1 MNAVNP
7 NRTRRRNPVSNSS
20 KASKF
25 NSKSNAPPVKM
36 PESINNIPI
45 AAPAAASTNVPEH
58 VTSVTASTTSETAA
72 KTPTTNVPEPVIS
85 VPVAN
90 GPAATSETAA
100 AAKTPTNVP
109 EPVISVPVANGPA
122 ATSVPDKIPE
132 PVSATVTEPA
142 TSVPVTSPL
151 VQSASASD
159 VLADGQP
166 PASSLPDSDG
176 QPASE
181 PTIATNNNATNN
193 NANIVANDAINAK
206 AANANC
212 MVYPSLFSS
221 ADPACYVPEQMPQLK
236 QIVEAAIYDPISN
249 MGSELLQNLLY
260 ATGNAA
266 LIEAAKAKALTPE
279 QLALLNNVSNDP
291 QVAAE
296 LKKFQDNLS
305 NAVAQG
311 IQQASETVAKPAQE
325 AVGKLVN
332 GTINTVLDDLKDIP
346 PIGLISSGLT
356 AVQTGVDAVENVTDI
371 ADKLKQAAAPVTQV
385 MGEVGD
391 LTAAMNNA
399 ASSAEGAASSA
410 ASSAEGDEASN
421 AVAGSEAALPAP
433 QFTKGD
439 NTNNTNNTN
448 NTKKSPFGT
457 PTQTPEEEQE
467 ENNQL
472 GGGSRKRRHIH
483 KLSRRIERTLRRVQK
498 KYGLKDKN
506 DFLRRS
512 LRRAKGHK
520 GL

>member
-1 MNAVNP
+1 M
-7 NRTRRRNPVSNSS
+7 
-20 KASKF
+20 
-25 NSKSNAPPVKM
+25 
-36 PESINNIPI
+36 I
-45 AAPAAASTNVPEH
+45 
-58 VTSVTASTTSETAA
+58 
-72 KTPTTNVPEPVIS
+72 
-85 VPVAN
+85 
-90 GPAATSETAA
+90 
-100 AAKTPTNVP
+100 
-109 EPVISVPVANGPA
+109 
-122 ATSVPDKIPE
+122 
-132 PVSATVTEPA
+132 
-142 TSVPVTSPL
+142 
-151 VQSASASD
+151 
-159 VLADGQP
+159 
-166 PASSLPDSDG
+166 
-176 QPASE
+176 
-181 PTIATNNNATNN
+181 
-193 NANIVANDAINAK
+193 
-206 AANANC
+206 
-212 MVYPSLFSS
+212 YPSLFSS

-311 IQQASETVAKPAQE
+311 IQQASDTALKPAQE
-325 AVGKLVN
+325 AVGKLAN

-410 ASSAEGDEASN
+410 EGVASGAASNAVTGAEDAASSAASSAEGDEASN
-421 AVAGSEAALPAP
+421 VVAGSEAALPAP

-439 NTNNTNNTN
+439 TPD

-512 LRRAKGHK
+512 LRRHK
-520 GL
+520 GLSGEERFGKP

>member
-1 MNAVNP
+1 
-7 NRTRRRNPVSNSS
+7 
-20 KASKF
+20 
-25 NSKSNAPPVKM
+25 
-36 PESINNIPI
+36 
-45 AAPAAASTNVPEH
+45 
-58 VTSVTASTTSETAA
+58 
-72 KTPTTNVPEPVIS
+72 
-85 VPVAN
+85 
-90 GPAATSETAA
+90 
-100 AAKTPTNVP
+100 
-109 EPVISVPVANGPA
+109 
-122 ATSVPDKIPE
+122 
-132 PVSATVTEPA
+132 
-142 TSVPVTSPL
+142 
-151 VQSASASD
+151 
-159 VLADGQP
+159 
-166 PASSLPDSDG
+166 
-176 QPASE
+176 
-181 PTIATNNNATNN
+181 
-193 NANIVANDAINAK
+193 
-206 AANANC
+206 
-212 MVYPSLFSS
+212 
-221 ADPACYVPEQMPQLK
+221 MPQLK

-311 IQQASETVAKPAQE
+311 IQQASDTALKPAQE

-399 ASSAEGAASSA
+399 ASSAEGVASGAASNAVTGAEDAASSA

-421 AVAGSEAALPAP
+421 VVAGSEAALPAP

-439 NTNNTNNTN
+439 TPD
-448 NTKKSPFGT
+448 NTKKSP

-512 LRRAKGHK
+512 LRRHK
-520 GL
+520 GLSGEERFGKP